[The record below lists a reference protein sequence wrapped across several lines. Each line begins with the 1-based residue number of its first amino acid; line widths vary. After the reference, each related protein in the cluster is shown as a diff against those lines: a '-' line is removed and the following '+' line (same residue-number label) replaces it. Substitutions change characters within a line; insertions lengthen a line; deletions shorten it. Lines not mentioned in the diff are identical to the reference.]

1 VQLSPYQYSDHRAR
15 TRALWSHLGGK
26 IFAGRVLRLV
36 IPPPRLLGQNF
47 PLFHFMELAAKNR
60 RLENSWN
67 PTHGCARGR
76 SRWSLP
82 PLRLLRRG
90 DLTSEIW
97 QFRSTREMRR
107 VGLAADNRWAR
118 PAWRQSRRRGE
129 PLYPKVGNRT
139 HTLRI
144 DTDSAEAGD
153 DV

>member
-1 VQLSPYQYSDHRAR
+1 
-15 TRALWSHLGGK
+15 
-26 IFAGRVLRLV
+26 
-36 IPPPRLLGQNF
+36 
-47 PLFHFMELAAKNR
+47 MELAAKNR

-118 PAWRQSRRRGE
+118 PAWRQSRRGGE
-129 PLYPKVGNRT
+129 PLYPKSGTGPTRRALIQTARKRGMTCSSPLPTQRPLRT
-139 HTLRI
+139 LGRSLSNQFDWESVIGLYPRRDRHFDRKRRT
-144 DTDSAEAGD
+144 
-153 DV
+153 

>member
-1 VQLSPYQYSDHRAR
+1 
-15 TRALWSHLGGK
+15 
-26 IFAGRVLRLV
+26 V

-82 PLRLLRRG
+82 PSRLLRRG

-107 VGLAADNRWAR
+107 VGLAADKTESVGRAR
-118 PAWRQSRRRGE
+118 LGG
-129 PLYPKVGNRT
+129 KVVVVVSLFTQKSGTGPTRCALIQT
-139 HTLRI
+139 A
-144 DTDSAEAGD
+144 AEAGD